1 MNVTVFGSGYV
12 GLVTA
17 ACLARM
23 GNYVLC
29 VDIDADRVRR
39 LEQGEVPIREEGLD
53 PIVADAL
60 DNGHLRFTTDGAAGV
75 AHGELQF
82 IAVGTPSAE
91 DGSAD
96 LSAVMAVARTIG
108 EHMDDYRLVINKST
122 VPVGSAERVRQ
133 EISTRL
139 TERGAAVEFDVAS
152 NPEFLKEGVAVEDFM
167 KPDRIIVG
175 CESER
180 ARTLMTELYAP
191 FNRLNDRLIVMD
203 ARSAE
208 LAKYA
213 ANAMLATKI
222 SLMNEFANIAER
234 VGADIDHVRQ
244 GIGSDP
250 RIGYHFI
257 YPGTGYGGSCFP
269 KDVSALEHISRE
281 SGHEPKILRAV
292 QDVNQR
298 QKHRLVERIREH
310 FDGKLAG
317 RTFALW
323 GLAFKPGTDD
333 MREAPSRVI
342 MEALWEAGARVQAHD
357 PAAMPRTLEIYGER
371 EDLQLC
377 DQPLNALDG
386 ADALVIVTEWH
397 VFRSPD
403 FSEIRSRLSEPVIFD
418 GRNIFEPTRVA
429 AEGLSYYSIGRK
441 PVKNQKS

>member
-122 VPVGSAERVRQ
+122 VPVGTAERVRQ

-139 TERGAAVEFDVAS
+139 AERGVTVEFDVAS

-175 CESER
+175 CDSER

-357 PAAMPRTLEIYGER
+357 PAAMPRTQELYGER
-371 EDLQLC
+371 EDLKLYEH
-377 DQPLNALDG
+377 PLSALDG

-403 FSEIRSRLSEPVIFD
+403 FSEIRSRLAEPVIFD
-418 GRNIFEPTRVA
+418 GRNIFEPARVT
-429 AEGLSYYSIGRK
+429 AEGLSYYSIGRN
-441 PVKNQKS
+441 PVLKT

>member
-1 MNVTVFGSGYV
+1 MNVTVYGSGYV

-17 ACLARM
+17 ACLAQM
-23 GNYVLC
+23 GNHVLC
-29 VDIDADRVRR
+29 VDIDAARVER
-39 LEQGEVPIREEGLD
+39 LKQGEVPIREDGLD
-53 PIVADAL
+53 PMVARGL
-60 DNGHLRFTTDGAAGV
+60 RNGHLKFTTDGAAGV

-122 VPVGSAERVRQ
+122 VPVGTAERVRQ
-133 EISTRL
+133 EISGVL
-139 TERGAAVEFDVAS
+139 AGRGVEVEFDVAS

-167 KPDRIIVG
+167 KPDRIIIG
-175 CESER
+175 CDSDR
-180 ARTLMTELYAP
+180 AHDLLAELYAP
-191 FNRLNDRLIVMD
+191 FTRLNDRLIVMD

-257 YPGTGYGGSCFP
+257 FPGTGYGGSCFP
-269 KDVSALEHISRE
+269 KDVSALEHLSRA

-298 QKHRLVERIREH
+298 QKQRLVERIQEH
-310 FDGKLAG
+310 FDGQLKG

-333 MREAPSRVI
+333 MREAPSQVI
-342 MEALWEAGARVQAHD
+342 MEALWAAGARVQAHD
-357 PAAMPRTLEIYGER
+357 PAAMERTQEIYGER
-371 EDLQLC
+371 EDLALC
-377 DQPLNALDG
+377 DQPMSALEG

-403 FSEIRSRLSEPVIFD
+403 FAAIRARLSEPVIFD
-418 GRNIFEPTRVA
+418 GRNIFEPARVA
-429 AEGLSYYSIGRK
+429 AEGLTYYSIGRD
-441 PVKNQKS
+441 PVFKV